1 MISPSFPVPEVAVR
15 AFYRWLSVS
24 FMKFTVAERFSHQ
37 MKQNDRLVF
46 AADQEIVASTG
57 QLNSLFIDLFLL
69 TYFFGSIYQKKCILA
84 YILHFHIIID
94 MNVQKHKIESE
105 INRIIPA
112 KPHEIQL
119 CAKISSSM
127 ED

>member
-1 MISPSFPVPEVAVR
+1 
-15 AFYRWLSVS
+15 
-24 FMKFTVAERFSHQ
+24 
-37 MKQNDRLVF
+37 
-46 AADQEIVASTG
+46 
-57 QLNSLFIDLFLL
+57 
-69 TYFFGSIYQKKCILA
+69 
-84 YILHFHIIID
+84 